1 MKHLWSI
8 STNEHAG
15 DKESLMRRG
24 NVYQIANG
32 YMGYRG
38 TLDEFGPAQAVGIT
52 LAGLFDQVGSAWREP
67 VNAPNGAFSQ
77 LTLDGVALSALGRQ
91 VRRHRQTLHFANAL
105 FERETVFAVRGKTLT
120 LRSER
125 ILSLD
130 TPNLGLVRLTLSC
143 DKSARLTLRTGID
156 ANIWDLNG
164 PHLPHL
170 AADRREDALLVHGR
184 THEQQKQVAVA
195 EAIERPVGEETHET
209 KDGRNLRVIAFQ
221 AEPGQ
226 TYTFVKYFAVF
237 TDHDRVGLP
246 IEQAAVEA
254 VWHARSLGYE
264 ACLARHNAG
273 WQKQWERGDVLIAGD
288 DEAQHALRYS
298 ILQLLMAAPRPGS
311 ANSIPARALSGQVYK
326 GAIFW
331 DTEMFMFP
339 YFLHTAPETAVELLR
354 YRIRTLDG
362 ARRKAKT
369 EVPGYRGAFYAW
381 ESQDTGDEA
390 CTYYNVGDPFTGR
403 DLRTYFRDKQVHIS
417 GDIAIAL
424 WEHFKLTGDD
434 SLLLEGGAE
443 VILECARFYFSYIYF
458 KADKGRYEV
467 ADVTGPDEYHER
479 VNNNAFTNMVVKET
493 FAIAHA
499 TVAHLR
505 RKHPAALRALVRK
518 LGIASE
524 LAKFAE
530 AARLLY
536 VPQPAPDTGVIE
548 QFDGFFQLKDC
559 SIAEVKAQM
568 VHPNEY
574 LGAAQGLAVPTQVI
588 KQADVVMMLNLFKTR
603 FSAGIKQANW
613 TYYEPRTEHGSSLS
627 ACAYAMVATEF
638 GNLDFAYKYFLKTAK
653 IDLEAKYKVYVGTI
667 FMGGSHPAANG
678 GAWMTAVFGF
688 GGVQADERRLSIN
701 PRLCPQWQS
710 LQFNLNYQ
718 GDRFHV
724 AITPQS
730 VTVAAAADNRR
741 THKLLLAG
749 RSTSCRPGASVVVKY
764 RPAPAAARSPKSC
777 ALSVLSSA
785 PAG

>member
-1 MKHLWSI
+1 MKNLWSI

-15 DKESLMRRG
+15 DSESIMRRG

-38 TLDEFGPAQAVGIT
+38 TLDEFGPDESVGLT
-52 LAGLFDQVGSAWREP
+52 LAGIFDQVGTAWREP
-67 VNAPNGAFSQ
+67 VNAPNGGFTQVS
-77 LTLDGVALSALGRQ
+77 LDGAELSARGGR
-91 VRRHRQTLHFANAL
+91 VRRHQQTLNFANAL
-105 FERETVFAVRGKTLT
+105 FERETVFACRAKTLT
-120 LRSER
+120 VRSAR
-125 ILSLD
+125 ILSAG
-130 TPNLGLVRLTLSC
+130 TPNLGVVRYSLTC
-143 DKSARLTLRTGID
+143 DKPAKIVIRTGID

-164 PHLPHL
+164 PHLRQLTPERQ
-170 AADRREDALLVHGR
+170 DSVLLVHGR
-184 THEQQKQVAVA
+184 TSEAAKQVVVA
-195 EAIERPVGEETHET
+195 EAVDLGFGGEARES
-209 KDGRNLRVIAFQ
+209 KGNRNLRVITLA
-221 AEPGQ
+221 AEAGR

-237 TDHDRVGLP
+237 TDNDAVGKPLASAA
-246 IEQAAVEA
+246 IETVLQAR
-254 VWHARSLGYE
+254 ARGYD
-264 ACLARHNAG
+264 ACLATHNDA
-273 WQKQWERGDVLIAGD
+273 WARKWESCDVVIEGD
-288 DEAQHALRYS
+288 DEAQLALRYS
-298 ILQLLMAAPRPGS
+298 ILQLLMAAPLAGS

-339 YFLHTAPETAVELLR
+339 FFLHTYPEKAVELLR

-417 GDIAIAL
+417 GDVAIAM
-424 WEHFKLTGDD
+424 WEYFKLTGDD
-434 SLLLEGGAE
+434 TLLLEGGAE

-467 ADVTGPDEYHER
+467 TDVTGPDEYHER
-479 VNNNAFTNMVVKET
+479 VNNNAFTNLVVKET
-493 FAIAHA
+493 FAIADA
-499 TVAHLR
+499 TVAYLR
-505 RKHPAALRALVRK
+505 RKHPKALRTLVK
-518 LGIASE
+518 KIGIARE
-524 LAKFAE
+524 LPAFAK
-530 AARLLY
+530 AAKLLY
-536 VPQPAPDTGVIE
+536 VPGPDPKTGLIE
-548 QFDGFFQLKDC
+548 QFDGYFQLKDS
-559 SIAEVKAQM
+559 SIAEVKSRM

-603 FSAGIKQANW
+603 FSAAIKRANW

-688 GGVQADERRLSIN
+688 GGVQADGRRLAIN
-701 PRLCPQWQS
+701 PRLCAKWQS
-710 LQFNLNYQ
+710 LQFNLAYKA
-718 GDRFHV
+718 DRFRIK
-724 AITPQS
+724 ITPQA
-730 VTVAAAADNRR
+730 VTIEADGGNRR
-741 THKLLLAG
+741 AHAIVVAG
-749 RSTSCRPGASVVVKY
+749 RSTKCRPGSSVTVGY
-764 RPAPAAARSPKSC
+764 RPAKAA
-777 ALSVLSSA
+777 
-785 PAG
+785 